1 MTLRRGLSV
10 LIPFLLAASGCAATV
25 VVAPGGGERFPHL
38 HHAREE
44 IQRARGHVHAAEEA
58 HAAHGTLGGHGG
70 QAMAALDAALAE
82 TDQAAAFAS
91 SAAVAGPPG
100 VVTAKPPLTAVP
112 DDVRY
117 PNLGDARLETEKAI
131 RQLEDAEQYHAPIG
145 TLGGHGAAAV
155 QHCRRALQEIG
166 EAERWA
172 DAHR

>member
-10 LIPFLLAASGCAATV
+10 VVPFLFAVSGCTATV
-25 VVAPGGGERFPHL
+25 VVAPQGERFPHL

-82 TDQAAAFAS
+82 TDQAIAFAS
-91 SAAVAGPPG
+91 SAAIPGPGG
-100 VVTAKPPLTAVP
+100 VVTPKPPLTAVP

-131 RQLEDAEQYHAPIG
+131 RQMEDAEQYHAPIG

-155 QHCRRALQEIG
+155 QHCRRALHEIG

-172 DAHR
+172 DGHH